1 MAPSVPATAAAG
13 LTGQIA
19 YVAGI
24 DPQIHLLDLATG
36 LSRQLTALLPEHAE
50 LSATG
55 PLRPVLSCA
64 FGPWGLA
71 WSPDG
76 EHLAFTYGGCEGV
89 VYIVDLDGE
98 LRRVGDG
105 TGPAWSP
112 DGTRLVHAVNIPYNA
127 CGPTCLPDPLPGAS
141 DLRILDLAGA
151 GESRPLTS
159 DGSTAFATSAIWS
172 PDGSTIAY
180 SAPPPGGAAP
190 PGTYGATFLI
200 DAGGGEPQLVGSGAY
215 PMAWHPDGRLL
226 VRMESDGSVRAV
238 DLERGDS
245 SLVAPAE
252 TAAVSPD
259 ATLFVT
265 NELEP
270 DSGEARAVLRD
281 AEGDALASVHGH
293 GLAWAPD
300 SSRLSATEEG
310 GAIVI
315 LGRDGSL
322 LGRYPVDGEGRFG
335 SGAWRPGP

>member
-36 LSRQLTALLPEHAE
+36 VSRQLTALLPEHAE
-50 LSATG
+50 PGATG
-55 PLRPVLSCA
+55 PLRPVLSCG

-76 EHLAFTYGGCEGV
+76 QHLAFHYGACEGV
-89 VYIVDLDGE
+89 VHVVDLDGE

-112 DGTRLVHAVNIPYNA
+112 DGTRLVHGVNIPYNA
-127 CGPTCLPDPLPGAS
+127 CGPACLPDPEPGAS
-141 DLRILDLAGA
+141 DLRVVDLAVDR
-151 GESRPLTS
+151 ESRPLTT
-159 DGSTAFATSAIWS
+159 DGSTAFATSAVWS

-180 SAPPPGGAAP
+180 SAPPPAGAAP

-200 DAGGGEPQLVGSGAY
+200 DADGGEPRLVGSGAH
-215 PMAWHPDGRLL
+215 PIGWHPDGRLL
-226 VRMESDGSVRAV
+226 VRMEDDSSVRAV
-238 DLERGDS
+238 DLETGDS

-252 TAAVSPD
+252 TASVSPD

-265 NELEP
+265 HEFDP
-270 DSGEARAVLRD
+270 FSGESRAVLRD
-281 AEGDALASVHGH
+281 ARGDALARVHGH
-293 GLAWAPD
+293 ALAWAPD
-300 SSRLSATEEG
+300 SSRLAATEEG
-310 GAIVI
+310 GSIVI

-322 LGRYPVDGEGRFG
+322 LGRYPVDGEGTFG
-335 SGAWRPGP
+335 AGAWRPGS